1 MRIVYHL
8 PVLLLLFA
16 CDPDRPSAVSQP
28 CTLLANDDATCDG
41 VDDDCH
47 GHVDEN
53 APTTRAW
60 YPDQDGDG
68 FGDLAGALV
77 ACEQPPGTTED
88 FRDCDDT
95 NPAVHPETADDT
107 CDGVDTDCDGDF
119 DEDAEGATAFYN
131 DTDGDGYGD
140 ADDPVIGC
148 TAPSGAVADDTDCD
162 PAEPSA
168 HPGGTETCATELDED
183 CDGVTDE
190 ACGGLVSVALGVGD
204 TVLQTSDTLY
214 NESDAYILTVRAA
227 TGGDLDGD
235 GVDDLVI
242 AFPYGDDHGKIYL
255 VDGLP
260 DGDVE
265 ITTVSRTLGGVDEDS
280 KFGWAVELVSDVDGD
295 GRAELAAGAPGLDSD
310 AGAVYLFAGS
320 DGDTPADAVT
330 TFLGEPGD
338 EAGTSIT
345 DAGSL
350 LGDGTRSI
358 AVGGTGIGDAGGAY
372 VIAYSSGGTVNLAD
386 AAARLVAD
394 VAGAQT
400 GENLSDA
407 GDVDGD
413 GIHDLLIGGADG
425 DAGAAYLLYGP
436 LAGDVLLADADA
448 RFLGEDGEGT
458 GQGLVGP
465 GDIDGDGL
473 DDVAV
478 GSPAN
483 ETVGRI
489 HVVTG
494 APRGDVDLDTAW
506 AEVVGSELYGKLGAV
521 LSTSGD
527 IDGDG
532 RPDLWISDPYGTG
545 LYGAVWLATE
555 LDRGTWSIDEVA
567 SVLRAPTPPITLT
580 QVGGTVATGDLDG
593 DGSPEVAITG
603 DNQQYVNR
611 TQGWF

>member
-1 MRIVYHL
+1 MYHL
-8 PVLLLLFA
+8 FVLLLLLA
-16 CDPDRPSAVSQP
+16 CDPDRSPAVSQP
-28 CTLLANDDATCDG
+28 CALLANDDATCDG
-41 VDDDCH
+41 VDDDCD
-47 GHVDEN
+47 GHVDED
-53 APTTRAW
+53 ALTTRAW

-68 FGDLAGALV
+68 FGDLSGAIV
-77 ACEQPPGTTED
+77 ACDQPPGTTDD

-95 NPAVHPETADDT
+95 DPAVHPEAADDT

-119 DEDAEGATAFYN
+119 DEDAEGATTFYK
-131 DTDGDGYGD
+131 DTDGDGFGD

-148 TAPSGAVADDTDCD
+148 TAPSGAVEDETDCD
-162 PAEPSA
+162 ATEASA
-168 HPGGTETCATELDED
+168 HPGGSEECGNDVDED
-183 CDGVTDE
+183 CDGVAGE

-214 NESDAYILTVRAA
+214 NEDDFYILTVRAA

-260 DGDVE
+260 EGDVD
-265 ITTVSRTLGGVDEDS
+265 ITTVSRTLDGVDEDS

-295 GRAELAAGAPGLDSD
+295 GRAELAAGAPALDGD
-310 AGAVYLFAGS
+310 AGAVYLFAGR

-330 TFLGEPGD
+330 TLLGEPGD

-350 LGDGTRSI
+350 LGDGVRAV
-358 AVGGTGIGDAGGAY
+358 AVGGTGIADFGGAY
-372 VIAYSSGGTVNLAD
+372 VIAYGSGGTVNLAD
-386 AAARLVAD
+386 AAARVVAD

-413 GIHDLLIGGADG
+413 GIDDLLIGGADG
-425 DAGAAYLLYGP
+425 DVGAAYLLYGP

-448 RFLGEDGEGT
+448 RFLGEEADGT

-478 GSPAN
+478 GSPAYG
-483 ETVGRI
+483 TAGRI

-494 APRGDVDLDTAW
+494 APRGDVDLDGAW
-506 AEVVGSELYGKLGAV
+506 AEVVGVDLYGTLGAV

-532 RPDLWISDPYGTG
+532 RADLWISDPHGTWAF
-545 LYGAVWLATE
+545 GAVWLATE
-555 LDRGTWSIDEVA
+555 LDPGSWLIDEVA
-567 SVLRAPTPPITLT
+567 SVLRAPTPRTLAS

-603 DNQQYVNR
+603 YDQQYVNR
-611 TQGWF
+611 TLGWF